1 MAPAKPLQPAPPES
15 SRVEMTEL
23 IIPEDTNIYGN
34 VFGGRVMELIDK
46 AAAIASLRHC
56 RTGIVTASLDSL
68 DFIHPIKLGN
78 IISLLAQVNQAWG
91 TSMEVGVK
99 VFSEDSLTGE
109 KVHTCTAYLTTV
121 ALGADGRPA
130 GVVPPILCRSDE
142 DHRRSGEAEVRRQRR
157 LQRVAT
163 RRKRAAHPPQS

>member
-1 MAPAKPLQPAPPES
+1 MAPEQPLRAIPPAT

-34 VFGGRVMELIDK
+34 VFGGRVMALIDK

-78 IISLLAQVNQAWG
+78 IISLVAQVNQAWG

-130 GVVPPILCRSDE
+130 RVVPPILCRTDE
-142 DHRRSGEAEVRRQRR
+142 DRRRAGNAEERRVRR
-157 LQRVAT
+157 LERVAA
-163 RRKRAAHPPQS
+163 RRRRATQS

>member
-1 MAPAKPLQPAPPES
+1 MAAAKPLPPAPPAS

-23 IIPEDTNIYGN
+23 IIPEDANIHGN

-56 RTGIVTASLDSL
+56 RTHIVTASLDSL

-78 IISLLAQVNQAWG
+78 IISLAAQVNQAWG
-91 TSMEVGVK
+91 SSMEVGVK

-121 ALGADGRPA
+121 ALGLDGRPA
-130 GVVPPILCRSDE
+130 GVVPPILCQTDE
-142 DHRRSGEAEVRRQRR
+142 DRRRAGNAEERRVRR
-157 LQRVAT
+157 LERVAA
-163 RRKRAAHPPQS
+163 RRRRAAQA